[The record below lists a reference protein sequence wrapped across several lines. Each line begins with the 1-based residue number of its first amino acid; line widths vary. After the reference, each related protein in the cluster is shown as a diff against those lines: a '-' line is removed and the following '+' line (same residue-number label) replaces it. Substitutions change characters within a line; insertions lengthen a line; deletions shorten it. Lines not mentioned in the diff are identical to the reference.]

1 MNFLLVTCDCICNVK
16 WQLDFFLPKRK
27 QTGDGLYIS
36 FHPLMGKFSPLNK
49 KINKG
54 ALELYLWSQL
64 FNMLLTFISWG
75 SVWLRAACFSLLHL
89 HHAHVVPLNGSHTRI
104 TGAGR
109 GELYEPLNRIQ
120 WTLLYPPLHF
130 LPLKTEHFFSQA
142 TDHIATEPLLTSG
155 CLKLY
160 HKIVGPWFFS
170 LLSCCNLKSLLL
182 KEGRG
187 MQ

>member
-1 MNFLLVTCDCICNVK
+1 MGSTLVFILWWGNFHHWIKKSIKVHLNCISDHNCSICYLHSYHGVPCGCE
-16 WQLDFFLPKRK
+16 LP
-27 QTGDGLYIS
+27 
-36 FHPLMGKFSPLNK
+36 
-49 KINKG
+49 
-54 ALELYLWSQL
+54 
-64 FNMLLTFISWG
+64 
-75 SVWLRAACFSLLHL
+75 CFSLLHL
-89 HHAHVVPLNGSHTRI
+89 HHAHIVPRNGSHTRI

-109 GELYEPLNRIQ
+109 DELYELLNRIQ

-142 TDHIATEPLLTSG
+142 TDHIASEPLLTSG